1 MEKKKQYTISEVSK
15 ITEYPTHVLR
25 YYETDFDLEIPRTN
39 SNRRYYTD
47 KEVETFLYIKDLQG
61 KGLTNKQIKLI
72 LKSPEVI
79 INDGEAPVAATAEVD
94 IVPNDCTAIMNTS
107 DVYEIQNFI
116 TNDLKYKMDEV
127 KTDIITHMENLLEE
141 RKDSGQAL
149 LNGEPN
155 KEKDVLISENARLK
169 MKVKEKSYEL
179 AELKERVKRL
189 EEKKGFWDR
198 MFSK

>member
-61 KGLTNKQIKLI
+61 KGLTNKQIKSI

-79 INDGEAPVAATAEVD
+79 INDCDAPVAATAEVD
-94 IVPNDCTAIMNTS
+94 IVHNNCTAIMNTG
-107 DVYEIQNFI
+107 DVHEIQNLI

-127 KTDIITHMENLLEE
+127 KADIITHMENLLEE
-141 RKDSGQAL
+141 RKETKPIPL
-149 LNGEPN
+149 RGEGS

-179 AELKERVKRL
+179 AELKDRVKRL
-189 EEKKGFWDR
+189 EERKGLWDR
-198 MFSK
+198 LFKK